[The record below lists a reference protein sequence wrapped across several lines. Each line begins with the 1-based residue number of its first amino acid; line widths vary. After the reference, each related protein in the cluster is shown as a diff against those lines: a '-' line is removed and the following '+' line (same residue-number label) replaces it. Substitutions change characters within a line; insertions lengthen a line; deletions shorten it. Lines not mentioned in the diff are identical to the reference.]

1 MITFSWGWLNTW
13 VVGTV
18 TSGSLFL
25 LWLSRIVERIE
36 GRWSRRYFRA
46 KPRKIVLPFEHQ
58 IDEWLKYSHVKMTAK
73 QWYGLILFFPVFFTI
88 LGSLSSRFSVAGLAM
103 GLYMSVSLIL
113 YPRQKRKKFNLDMVM
128 QIQRT
133 KRMMAKLYARH
144 VKTDEMLPLVAD
156 VLEDGEYKSYVNQA
170 IARTKTMDTLAEAI
184 EWMSD
189 ELQLTSLRAL
199 AIVMV
204 QGFHYANLPLDVRL
218 AKMAEKDRERALIN
232 FDKLAEGKR
241 MRALVEAGAFI
252 VLPLIGLLSVFV
264 FYYVYQK
271 FTMVQI

>member
-1 MITFSWGWLNTW
+1 MTTFTWLNTW
-13 VVGTV
+13 VVGAV
-18 TSGSLFL
+18 TSGTFFLF
-25 LWLSRIVERIE
+25 WLSRMVEQLE
-36 GRWSRRYFRA
+36 VKWSRRHFRA
-46 KPRKIVLPFEHQ
+46 IPRKMVLPFEYR

-73 QWYGLILFFPVFFTI
+73 QWYGLVVFFPAFFTL
-88 LGSLSSRFSVAGLAM
+88 LGSFTSHFSVSGLAM

-113 YPRQKRKKFNLDMVM
+113 YPRQKRKKVTLEMELQV
-128 QIQRT
+128 QRT
-133 KRMMAKLYARH
+133 KRMLAKLYER
-144 VKTDEMLPLVAD
+144 KMKEDDMLMVVSDA
-156 VLEDGEYKSYVNQA
+156 LEEGEYKKYVDQA
-170 IARTKTMDTLAEAI
+170 IKRIKTTDTLAEAI

-189 ELQLTSLRAL
+189 ELQLPSLRAL

-204 QGFHYANLPLDVRL
+204 QGFHYAKLPLDERL
-218 AKMAEKDRERALIN
+218 TKMAEKDRERALIN

-271 FTMVQI
+271 FTMAQI